1 MEKISTKFTCAWR
14 GYLTG
19 CTCPVVL
26 YNQKDFEE
34 HLEFHTKREKF
45 RLNDIISYEKGIYK
59 SDKDYFVKLLEICT
73 QITNKNYQDLNAE
86 RDQLIEKYF
95 KQKDPIHLEIVKNV
109 QLFL

>member
-14 GYLTG
+14 GYLSG
-19 CTCPVVL
+19 STCPVVL
-26 YNQKDFEE
+26 YNQQDFKK
-34 HLEFHTKREKF
+34 HLKRHTKREKD
-45 RLNDIISYEKGIYK
+45 RLNRFISQKKGIYQ
-59 SDKDYFVKLLEICT
+59 SDKDHFDKLLEICT
-73 QITNKNYQDLNAE
+73 QITYENYQDLNAE